1 MSRNV
6 ITRILRGIS
15 IFALSLLF
23 LLVLSNL
30 VLAHVYHIPLMGDTI
45 KTVAGLFSGS
55 LLLTVS
61 YEVDTRQEK
70 SPQ

>member
-15 IFALSLLF
+15 LFALLSLF

-30 VLAHVYHIPLMGDTI
+30 VLSHLYHIPFMGDVI
-45 KTVAGLFSGS
+45 KTVASLLSGS
-55 LLLTVS
+55 LLLTVI
-61 YEVDTRQEK
+61 YEADDKHKKV
-70 SPQ
+70 

>member
-15 IFALSLLF
+15 LFALLSLF

-30 VLAHVYHIPLMGDTI
+30 VLSHLYHIPFMGDVI
-45 KTVAGLFSGS
+45 KTVASLLSGS
-55 LLLTVS
+55 LLLTVI
-61 YEVDTRQEK
+61 YEADNRQK
-70 SPQ
+70 KA

>member
-15 IFALSLLF
+15 LFALLSLF

-30 VLAHVYHIPLMGDTI
+30 VLSHLYHIPFMGDVI
-45 KTVAGLFSGS
+45 KTVASLLSGS
-55 LLLTVS
+55 LLLTVI
-61 YEVDTRQEK
+61 YEADNKRRKV
-70 SPQ
+70 

>member
-15 IFALSLLF
+15 LFALLSLF

-30 VLAHVYHIPLMGDTI
+30 VLSHLYHIPFMGDVI
-45 KTVAGLFSGS
+45 KTVASLLSGS
-55 LLLTVS
+55 LLLTVI
-61 YEVDTRQEK
+61 YEADDKQKIV
-70 SPQ
+70 